1 MLNGKFTIYPILG
14 PSVCPS
20 QVIFVNISIAYKI
33 SFFNKKEVAKSW
45 RTQAIFFSD
54 TGGVEIE
61 SSPRESVQ

>member
-33 SFFNKKEVAKSW
+33 SFFNKKRSSQNLGKSTTSY
-45 RTQAIFFSD
+45 RVSQAYNRSFCD
-54 TGGVEIE
+54 TYIIT
-61 SSPRESVQ
+61 

>member
-33 SFFNKKEVAKSW
+33 FFSIKKEVVRILANQLLLTEYH
-45 RTQAIFFSD
+45 RPIIGPFVIPTL
-54 TGGVEIE
+54 
-61 SSPRESVQ
+61 